1 MILVYLATKM
11 ERLSGRLREVVAYK
25 NGLLANEAQVPRHL
39 EATTD
44 GCLLLKTF
52 SVYTFSLFPWN
63 TTFI

>member
-1 MILVYLATKM
+1 MDHKKTHKFITK
-11 ERLSGRLREVVAYK
+11 K
-25 NGLLANEAQVPRHL
+25 KGLLANEAQVPRHL